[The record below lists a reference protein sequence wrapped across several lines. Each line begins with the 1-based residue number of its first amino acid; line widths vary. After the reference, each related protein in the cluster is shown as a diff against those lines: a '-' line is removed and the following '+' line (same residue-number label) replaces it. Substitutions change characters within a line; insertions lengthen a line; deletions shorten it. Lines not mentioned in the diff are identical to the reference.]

1 MKVSFILLAHE
12 APEQLKGLI
21 CSLLAAG
28 SNVYLHHDASSKG
41 DMHSASAGWGL
52 DALPGKLYLAE
63 RVKVVWGE
71 WSIIEATLNCIKQIH
86 KHDTD
91 SDYFML
97 ISGSCMPVKPVALL
111 QQHLAE
117 SGKDHIE
124 VVNAE
129 KHQWVTAGLQKQ
141 RWSKFH
147 FFNWRY
153 QEYLFDT
160 SLKIQRKLKIKRV
173 IPLKHTA
180 HMGSQWWCLRR
191 STLLAVSNLINNKPV
206 LRRFYKRTWVP
217 DELFFQTLVANLVP
231 ENEISSE
238 LLTRYKFNS
247 WGIPRVYYNDDYP
260 ELLAEARFFVR
271 KVSHRATE
279 LRNKLATIA
288 PMAVDEFSR
297 LLANSTNE
305 RNALLEKRELKQHIE
320 ANRWHSLE
328 SHQENKYDY
337 IKSIPNPMVVL
348 VGEDSLAKR
357 NALAQLDRL
366 EDTVVYGDLFSP
378 SEVGKGYQHTG
389 YLGIGRDAVKLAGHT
404 WHQVLG
410 DIAYQSPG
418 KTLVFSLG
426 SNFKDY
432 LEVLRW
438 KNGLNV
444 ILIDNHE
451 HQTLSLNTF
460 KDLYLKSQVLHFL
473 RDRNCELSRLSCEDL
488 KTWIAHC
495 VNKPDA
501 MDYIRWHLHKQHEQP
516 QWPGLLTD
524 THDHWEFVKQLNVNM
539 VAFVTSTP
547 ELPSLVKKKIESHI
561 QSTIHEN
568 VFSVISSKDHTLDW
582 HYYLADVVALN
593 KKASSSNTLAI
604 WLPHEQLGRLD
615 TLRWKNS
622 MDVIYLDVKENAGKP
637 EEESFSLKGNLSLI
651 NKQPSNSIRLR
662 LRQLL
667 EDRHCNYHEIPA
679 GYDEILVDALK
690 KYAPKTKPE
699 KSKKLTMKEYV

>member
-1 MKVSFILLAHE
+1 MKVSFVLLAHE

-21 CSLLAAG
+21 RSLLASG
-28 SNVYLHHDASSKG
+28 SNVYMHHDAGTKG
-41 DMHSASAGWGL
+41 DMQAASAEWDL
-52 DALPGKLYLAE
+52 DALPGKLYLAD

-111 QQHLAE
+111 QEYLAE

-141 RWSKFH
+141 RWNKFH
-147 FFNWRY
+147 LFNWRY

-160 SLKIQRKLKIKRV
+160 SLKIQQKLKIKRI
-173 IPLKHTA
+173 IPLGHTA

-191 STLLAVSNLINNKPV
+191 STLLAVFDLISKKPQ
-206 LRRFYKRTWVP
+206 LRKFYKRTWIP

-231 ENEISSE
+231 ASDISGE

-247 WGIPRVYYNDDYP
+247 WGIPRVYYDDDYP
-260 ELLAEARFFVR
+260 ELLAESRFFVR
-271 KVSHRATE
+271 KVSHRAIE

-288 PMAVDEFSR
+288 PMAVENFSN
-297 LLANSTNE
+297 LLKNSTNE
-305 RNALLEKRELKQHIE
+305 RNTLLERRELKQHIE

-357 NALAQLDRL
+357 NALAQFDKL
-366 EDTVVYGDLFSP
+366 EDTVVYGDLFDP
-378 SEVGKGYQHTG
+378 TEVGKGYQHTG
-389 YLGIGRDAVKLAGHT
+389 YLGVDRNAVKLTKHT

-410 DIAYQSPG
+410 DIAYQAPG

-426 SNFKDY
+426 KNFKGY
-432 LEVLRW
+432 LDVLRW

-444 ILIDNHE
+444 ILVDNHE
-451 HQTLSLNTF
+451 HQTISLSTF

-473 RDRNCELSRLSCEDL
+473 RDRHCELSRLSCDAL
-488 KTWIAHC
+488 KTWIAYC
-495 VNKPDA
+495 VNKPDS
-501 MDYIRWHLHKQHEQP
+501 MDYIRWNLHRQYEQP
-516 QWPGLLTD
+516 QWPDLLTD
-524 THDHWEFVKQLNVNM
+524 THDHWEFVKQLNVNI

-547 ELPSLVKKKIESHI
+547 TLPVMVKKKIESKIKTTI
-561 QSTIHEN
+561 QENIFST
-568 VFSVISSKDHTLDW
+568 ISSKDQSIDW
-582 HYYLADVVALN
+582 HYYLADVVVLN
-593 KKASSSNTLAI
+593 KKTNNSNTLAI
-604 WLPHEQLGRLD
+604 WLPHDQLKRLD
-615 TLRWKNS
+615 TLRWKKN
-622 MDVIYLDVKENAGKP
+622 MDVIYLDIKAKSITP
-637 EEESFSLKGNLSLI
+637 EENVFSLKGNLSLI
-651 NKQPSNSIRLR
+651 NKPPSDSIKDELR
-662 LRQLL
+662 NLL
-667 EDRHCNYHEIPA
+667 KDRHCNYHEIPA
-679 GYDEILVDALK
+679 EYDEILFDLLK
-690 KYAPKTKPE
+690 KYSSVNKKE
-699 KSKKLTMKEYV
+699 KNKKLIIKECV